1 MENPFDEMRRA
12 INQARAINNAADNA
26 ANSIVDLLDGRLRQV
41 SPYRLAKIKKQLRD
55 FNMHTKEWK
64 S

>member
-1 MENPFDEMRRA
+1 MGNPFDEMRRA
-12 INQARAINNAADNA
+12 INQAREINNAADNA
-26 ANSIVDLLDGRLRQV
+26 ANSIVDLLDGRLRHV

>member
-12 INQARAINNAADNA
+12 INQAREINQAADNV
-26 ANSIVDLLDGRLRQV
+26 ANSVADLLDGRLRQV

>member
-1 MENPFDEMRRA
+1 MENPFDEMR
-12 INQARAINNAADNA
+12 RAINNAADNA

>member
-41 SPYRLAKIKKQLRD
+41 SPYRLSKIKKQLRD